1 MTSPSS
7 FICSLEQNSLGPD
20 GAEALSKG
28 LALNKSLTSLEYGA
42 SLPFLA
48 VNTR

>member
-1 MTSPSS
+1 M
-7 FICSLEQNSLGPD
+7 ENQLGPK
-20 GAEALSKG
+20 GAETLSKG
-28 LALNKSLTSLEYGA
+28 LALNKSLTSLEYVA